1 MLDFRGVT
9 ENCLALVI
17 FSAAGLILDLLQR
30 GRIWRDQDRQHIHTQ
45 RKPQR
50 QGEQMRGDEQQGFH
64 GNGLSGVGPM
74 YRAQPSPST
83 LHSSPLSVQNA
94 RARKPSTSA

>member
-30 GRIWRDQDRQHIHTQ
+30 GTAGFKLACRIVARILANS
-45 RKPQR
+45 
-50 QGEQMRGDEQQGFH
+50 GEI
-64 GNGLSGVGPM
+64 
-74 YRAQPSPST
+74 AI
-83 LHSSPLSVQNA
+83 
-94 RARKPSTSA
+94 